1 MFSYEMFLVG
11 GRGSRAPKGLSIG
24 PCLRF
29 CPCPL
34 VSSFIQV
41 TWWSEPWVGS
51 TGGGVGPP
59 IAVYPKASDQS
70 VAGMGSTWGN
80 SLSCW
85 GISSKA
91 LTFSADSKRQH
102 HDKKALEEVAWKPGL
117 EPPGA
122 DNQGPSFFLTCF
134 PIPLATTWA
143 LDFVSAF

>member
-1 MFSYEMFLVG
+1 MDLEPLRACLLVHVSVSVLAHLSLRLSRSRG
-11 GRGSRAPKGLSIG
+11 GASLGLGVRG
-24 PCLRF
+24 
-29 CPCPL
+29 
-34 VSSFIQV
+34 
-41 TWWSEPWVGS
+41 W
-51 TGGGVGPP
+51 VGPP

-70 VAGMGSTWGN
+70 TAGMGSTWGN
-80 SLSCW
+80 SLSSW
-85 GISSKA
+85 GTSSKA

-134 PIPLATTWA
+134 PTPLAMTWA